1 MSDTFGS
8 SSTPSSPST
17 ITETALT
24 TLLNHPCLFV
34 IQEHAATRHHWDL
47 RLRVHSRTCTSTDDV
62 LRSWAVPKGPSFNPT
77 GKRLAQETTDHDVGY
92 ARFEGVIPREAYG
105 AGTTMVWDI
114 GTYCVP
120 RKKGEEEDTTSEEE
134 EGRKEQERLERGLA
148 KGHARIRFFGEKMK
162 GDFVLFRMMG
172 TRVTGGSKRSRAST
186 TLSPS
191 PSGKSP
197 PTVTPRGTGAWLLIK
212 KKDVYAIQGDAPD
225 ITLTA
230 PLSVLTG
237 RTMFQIGCDA
247 GAEVDSMGHWIKLPS
262 MKRERRGVSTRVKRL
277 KQEDGL
283 KVLNEWTEIKE
294 EKYVSDANGLK
305 CNGTLLDVAD
315 GSDIKMEFSLDMNK
329 KDKPVVLIH
338 QEHTQTTGQSTLVL
352 PAPRKWRHSSPI
364 LIDSDSDATV
374 IDG

>member
-8 SSTPSSPST
+8 SSTTCSPST

-24 TLLNHPCLFV
+24 SLLEHPCLFV

-47 RLRVHSRTCTSTDDV
+47 RLRVHSRTNTPTDV

-77 GKRLAQETTDHDVGY
+77 EKRLAQETTDHDIGY
-92 ARFEGVIPREAYG
+92 AGFEGVIPRESYG

-120 RKKGEEEDTTSEEE
+120 RKKGEEKDTTSEEE
-134 EGRKEQERLERGLA
+134 GGRKEQERLERGLA
-148 KGHARIRFFGEKMK
+148 KGHARIRFFGQKMR

-172 TRVTGGSKRSRAST
+172 TRVTGGSKRLRALT
-186 TLSPS
+186 TMSPS

-212 KKDVYAIQGDAPD
+212 KKDGYAIQGGLPD

-247 GAEVDSMGHWIKLPS
+247 GAEVDNMGHWIKLPRV
-262 MKRERRGVSTRVKRL
+262 KRERRAVSTRVKRL
-277 KQEDGL
+277 KQEEG
-283 KVLNEWTEIKE
+283 KVEIKWTDIKE
-294 EKYVSDANGLK
+294 ENEDRNTNGSK
-305 CNGTLLDVAD
+305 CNGSILDVTD
-315 GSDIKMEFSLDMNK
+315 RSDIKREFPYAIK
-329 KDKPVVLIH
+329 VEDKPALIR
-338 QEHTQTTGQSTLVL
+338 QEHAKTKRQFPVL
-352 PAPRKWRHSSPI
+352 ATSLKRRYSSPI
-364 LIDSDSDATV
+364 LVDSDSDATV